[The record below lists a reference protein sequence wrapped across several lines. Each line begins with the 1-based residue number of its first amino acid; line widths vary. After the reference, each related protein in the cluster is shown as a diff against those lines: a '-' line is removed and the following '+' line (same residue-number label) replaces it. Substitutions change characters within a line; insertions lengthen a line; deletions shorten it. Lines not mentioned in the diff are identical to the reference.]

1 MLSAAG
7 KSVRWHCCFVD
18 HRCSSTR
25 RDAQG
30 VHLSTT
36 MLPRSTMLSG
46 PAEIPPKHFCKKSG
60 NKLVCDFLVGDV
72 RFGSKADIC
81 GAPTH
86 VRFTP
91 IATAKA
97 DLPQWSCLLH
107 PNGGHVRCSSL
118 CLLWAKSG
126 HQAARAIRVSIS
138 PRSAAKSMGLVRS
151 ASAPFSRALRLV
163 SASP

>member
-1 MLSAAG
+1 MALLLC
-7 KSVRWHCCFVD
+7 RPPL
-18 HRCSSTR
+18 RSTR

-81 GAPTH
+81 AAKSN

-91 IATAKA
+91 NS
-97 DLPQWSCLLH
+97 D
-107 PNGGHVRCSSL
+107 R
-118 CLLWAKSG
+118 KSG
-126 HQAARAIRVSIS
+126 FQSRV
-138 PRSAAKSMGLVRS
+138 M
-151 ASAPFSRALRLV
+151 
-163 SASP
+163 SASPPRADMCSATRDVRFGPKADIHRREWHVRFIRSPRRRGRAGWAALQCQNSAAPPSDKPS

>member
-1 MLSAAG
+1 MPGFLACAYTGTAAIT
-7 KSVRWHCCFVD
+7 KTPTINF
-18 HRCSSTR
+18 
-25 RDAQG
+25 G
-30 VHLSTT
+30 VMEVSRICTG
-36 MLPRSTMLSG
+36 STMLSG

-138 PRSAAKSMGLVRS
+138 PRSAAKSMG
-151 ASAPFSRALRLV
+151 
-163 SASP
+163 